1 VLILFVVFCFSV
13 VENKDAGSVAA
24 VVMTVEPVATTV
36 AAAWDFV
43 LFFCQLSDVGR
54 DD

>member
-1 VLILFVVFCFSV
+1 MLILFVVFCFSV

-24 VVMTVEPVATTV
+24 VVNNGGRSMG
-36 AAAWDFV
+36 FF